1 MTHQQLKWPQIM
13 FNDKT
18 WVCIHDRKI
27 SLSLIDCVK
36 SHLTEIS
43 KFALVINGMRAVILL
58 TVHSYVVIG
67 LAVQTL

>member
-1 MTHQQLKWPQIM
+1 VTHQQLKWPQIM

-18 WVCIHDRKI
+18 WVCIHDIKI